1 MRADWQSVMNAEEKD
16 EFGAIDK
23 ALKHAQE
30 AAKALSLRRAKIRNR
45 LVMRLNWRKKHVG
58 EK

>member
-1 MRADWQSVMNAEEKD
+1 MNAEEKD